1 MNNPSIWSPFREM
14 ETLLGGIN
22 PSTPTRWVPTV
33 DIDETD
39 SQFIVRAELPGI
51 DKSEVSVSV
60 ENRLL
65 TIRGEKKVS
74 VDNSKRHRVECAYGE
89 FTRQFS
95 LPRSVDAE
103 AVEAKFKDGVLTLTV
118 PKSEKAAAI
127 DIKVN

>member
-22 PSTPTRWVPTV
+22 PSQPTRWVPTV

-118 PKSEKAAAI
+118 PKAEKAAPI